1 MMQKPKILFVL
12 HLPPPVHG
20 ASMVGKYIQDSEL
33 INSEFDCHY
42 VNLTTATSLEDIG
55 KGGVRKLW
63 AYCRKLKEIRRAIR
77 QTRPDYVYVT
87 PNTAKGPFY
96 KDFVIV
102 EWCKWWSGKRT
113 ILHFHNKGVA
123 TRQDRWLDHR
133 LYRRFFRRA
142 EVILL
147 GEPLYEDVKKYVEKE
162 RAFFCP
168 NGTGESTLT
177 GTGTGGSRTIRFAT
191 IRSDAPTIR
200 NEVATL
206 TEVPRIL
213 WLTNIMLTK
222 GLMEFL
228 DALALLKERGV
239 AFFVDFVGGITGE
252 MTEGEFK
259 KAIEDRGLEA
269 CTCYAGRKYGE
280 EKEAYFNRA
289 DVFVLPSY
297 TEAFPLTILEAMQ
310 YGLPIVA
317 TNVGAVSTAVEDGV
331 NGILTGGKIPI
342 MTLDFRPDARE
353 LADALEKLLNDREL
367 RERMGK
373 ASRERYEREFTIG
386 CFEQRFCNV
395 LHTICGFSDE
405 TKH

>member
-1 MMQKPKILFVL
+1 
-12 HLPPPVHG
+12 
-20 ASMVGKYIQDSEL
+20 
-33 INSEFDCHY
+33 
-42 VNLTTATSLEDIG
+42 
-55 KGGVRKLW
+55 
-63 AYCRKLKEIRRAIR
+63 
-77 QTRPDYVYVT
+77 
-87 PNTAKGPFY
+87 
-96 KDFVIV
+96 
-102 EWCKWWSGKRT
+102 
-113 ILHFHNKGVA
+113 
-123 TRQDRWLDHR
+123 
-133 LYRRFFRRA
+133 
-142 EVILL
+142 
-147 GEPLYEDVKKYVEKE
+147 
-162 RAFFCP
+162 
-168 NGTGESTLT
+168 
-177 GTGTGGSRTIRFAT
+177 
-191 IRSDAPTIR
+191 
-200 NEVATL
+200 
-206 TEVPRIL
+206 
-213 WLTNIMLTK
+213 
-222 GLMEFL
+222 
-228 DALALLKERGV
+228 
-239 AFFVDFVGGITGE
+239 

-259 KAIEDRGLEA
+259 KAIGERGLEA

-310 YGLPIVA
+310 HGLPIVA

>member
-1 MMQKPKILFVL
+1 MTQKPKILFVL

-77 QTRPDYVYVT
+77 ETRPDYVYVT

-133 LYRRFFRRA
+133 LYRRFFRHA

-168 NGTGESTLT
+168 NGIEALT
-177 GTGTGGSRTIRFAT
+177 AT
-191 IRSDAPTIR
+191 KRSGAPTIREATKR

-252 MTEGEFK
+252 MTEEEFK
-259 KAIEDRGLEA
+259 KAIEERGLEG

-297 TEAFPLTILEAMQ
+297 TEAFPLTILEAMEH
-310 YGLPIVA
+310 GLPIVA

-331 NGILTGGKIPI
+331 NGILTGGKKPI